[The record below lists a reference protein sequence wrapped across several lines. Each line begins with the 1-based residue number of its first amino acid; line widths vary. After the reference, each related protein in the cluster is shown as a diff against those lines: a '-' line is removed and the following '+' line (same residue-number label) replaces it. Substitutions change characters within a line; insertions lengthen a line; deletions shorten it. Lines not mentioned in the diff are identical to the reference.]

1 MAFTKPNV
9 NNVWA
14 NAGDVISPA
23 GAKINQGWIVEIPD
37 YEFENWIQNRQDQ
50 FNAHVNQY
58 GIVVWDNS
66 TEYQAGRSY
75 VQGSDGVVYLSLIHI

>member
-9 NNVWA
+9 NSVWA
-14 NAGDVISPA
+14 NGGDIVSPA
-23 GAKINQGWIVEIPD
+23 GAKVSQGWIAEIPA

-58 GIVVWDNS
+58 GIVVWDHTHRIGHN
-66 TEYQAGRSY
+66 ARA
-75 VQGSDGVVYLSLIHI
+75 